1 MNRKVKKPMSMPMSV
16 LLGMGSA
23 MVITLIL
30 TAAAAW
36 MITAGKVNME
46 GKEYIGLMITAIS
59 VFAGS
64 VAAIAL
70 SDKKKMLVS
79 GIAAAAYLLV
89 LLSCTAVFFGGI
101 YHGVLKTVAVS
112 ALCWLVSQFVFRKRT
127 VKGRPSHKKRAY
139 R

>member
-1 MNRKVKKPMSMPMSV
+1 MKRKVKKPVSMPISV
-16 LLGMGSA
+16 LLGVGSA
-23 MVITLIL
+23 MVATLML

-46 GKEYIGLMITAIS
+46 AKEYIGLLITGIS
-59 VFAGS
+59 VFTGS
-64 VAAIAL
+64 VTAIVL
-70 SDKKKMLVS
+70 SNQKEMLAS
-79 GIAAAAYLLV
+79 GIIAAAYLLV

-112 ALCWLVSQFVFRKRT
+112 ALCWLVSQLVIRKRAG
-127 VKGRPSHKKRAY
+127 KGRPKHKKRAY

>member
-1 MNRKVKKPMSMPMSV
+1 
-16 LLGMGSA
+16 
-23 MVITLIL
+23 MVATLML

-46 GKEYIGLMITAIS
+46 AKEYIGLLITGIS
-59 VFAGS
+59 VFTGS
-64 VAAIAL
+64 VTAIVL
-70 SDKKKMLVS
+70 SNQKEMLAS
-79 GIAAAAYLLV
+79 GIIAAAYLLV

-112 ALCWLVSQFVFRKRT
+112 ALCWLVSQLVIRKRAG
-127 VKGRPSHKKRAY
+127 KGRPKHKKRAY

>member
-1 MNRKVKKPMSMPMSV
+1 MPISV
-16 LLGMGSA
+16 LLGVGSA
-23 MVITLIL
+23 MVVTLIL

-46 GKEYIGLMITAIS
+46 AKEYIGLLITGIS
-59 VFAGS
+59 VFTGS
-64 VAAIAL
+64 VTAIAL
-70 SDKKKMLVS
+70 SDKKEMLAS
-79 GIAAAAYLLV
+79 GITAAAHLLV

-112 ALCWLVSQFVFRKRT
+112 ALCWLVSQFVIRKRFE
-127 VKGRPSHKKRAY
+127 KGRPRHKKRVY